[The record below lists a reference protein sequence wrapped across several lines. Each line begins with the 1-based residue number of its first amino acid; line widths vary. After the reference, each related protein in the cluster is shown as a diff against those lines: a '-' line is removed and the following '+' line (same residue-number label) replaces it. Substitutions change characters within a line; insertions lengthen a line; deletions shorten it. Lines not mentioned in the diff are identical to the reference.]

1 MFSVFFFPLC
11 SINTPIAEPQSFFF
25 LSLLLYFTF
34 DTSLIILARH
44 FFLIQQLPYGASAPL
59 LTAFENDARVRVCTR
74 AHVCALSVGGGT
86 WQEAVRGRGM
96 ILLVFGLEQRTRL
109 KSLEILSSRLGL
121 DSFGV

>member
-1 MFSVFFFPLC
+1 M
-11 SINTPIAEPQSFFF
+11 
-25 LSLLLYFTF
+25 
-34 DTSLIILARH
+34 
-44 FFLIQQLPYGASAPL
+44 
-59 LTAFENDARVRVCTR
+59 RVCTR

-86 WQEAVRGRGM
+86 CQEAVRGRGM

>member
-1 MFSVFFFPLC
+1 M
-11 SINTPIAEPQSFFF
+11 
-25 LSLLLYFTF
+25 
-34 DTSLIILARH
+34 
-44 FFLIQQLPYGASAPL
+44 
-59 LTAFENDARVRVCTR
+59 CTR

-86 WQEAVRGRGM
+86 CQEAVRGRGM